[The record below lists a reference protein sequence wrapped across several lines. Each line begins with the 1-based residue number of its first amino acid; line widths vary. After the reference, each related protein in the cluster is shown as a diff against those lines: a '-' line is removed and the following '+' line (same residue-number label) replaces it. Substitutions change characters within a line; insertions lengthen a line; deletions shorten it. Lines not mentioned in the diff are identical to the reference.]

1 MSPADVGV
9 LDTSTLILIDRLRVD
24 DLPAEPVITC
34 VTLAELSV
42 GPLATDDQ
50 AERAA
55 RQARLQEAEAAFEP
69 LAFDAP
75 AARAY
80 GRVAASLRRA
90 GRKPAARAFDAL
102 IAAIAIANDLAL
114 YTCNPRD
121 FEGIYGLTVVTIP
134 HPDGGNR
141 TEAEPP
147 SSP

>member
-1 MSPADVGV
+1 MNRADVGV
-9 LDTSTLILIDRLRVD
+9 VDTNTLILIDRLQVQ

-42 GPLATDDQ
+42 GSLATDDET
-50 AERAA
+50 ERAA

-69 LAFDAP
+69 LSFDAS

-90 GRKPAARAFDAL
+90 GRKPTARAFDAL
-102 IAAIAIANDLAL
+102 IAATAIANDLAL

-121 FEGIYGLTVVTIP
+121 FEGIDGLTVVPIP
-134 HPDGGNR
+134 HPDR
-141 TEAEPP
+141 AR
-147 SSP
+147 